1 MRPAAPSPLDE
12 FIPAF
17 DARERYAV
25 TVRAPAH
32 RVYEA
37 AKAFDMQSIFLVR
50 MIFTLRA
57 KVMRATPVVRK
68 ARGFM
73 EEMRSLGWG
82 CLAERPGE
90 LFVAGATCQPW
101 LADVTFTP
109 VAPERFSD
117 VRGAGAG
124 QDRVDHRVPPGRP
137 GADVARDRD
146 TGRRDGPGVAREVP
160 QVLAV
165 GQDGYHPNPLA
176 PAPRN
181 PQTRRSRRAET
192 PHMTRQ
198 AR

>member
-1 MRPAAPSPLDE
+1 MRPAAQSPLDE

-50 MIFTLRA
+50 MIFRLRA
-57 KVMRATPVVRK
+57 KVMRATPVPRK

-109 VAPERFSD
+109 VAPERF
-117 VRGAGAG
+117 RAFAEPG
-124 QDRVDHRVPPGRP
+124 QVKIAWTIECRPEGPERTLLVTETRV
-137 GADVARDRD
+137 VATDQASRDRFLRYWRWARM
-146 TGRRDGPGVAREVP
+146 GIIPIRWFLLPGI
-160 QVLAV
+160 
-165 GQDGYHPNPLA
+165 
-176 PAPRN
+176 RN
-181 PQTRRSRRAET
+181 RAEAE
-192 PHMTRQ
+192 
-198 AR
+198 ARSHRT

>member
-1 MRPAAPSPLDE
+1 MRPAAQSPLDE

-50 MIFTLRA
+50 MIFRLRA
-57 KVMRATPVVRK
+57 KVMRATPVPRK

-109 VAPERFSD
+109 EELKEI
-117 VRGAGAG
+117 
-124 QDRVDHRVPPGRP
+124 DRIIRP
-137 GADVARDRD
+137 GTNVSPYYEADW
-146 TGRRDGPGVAREVP
+146 GVSQYRW
-160 QVLAV
+160 
-165 GQDGYHPNPLA
+165 
-176 PAPRN
+176 
-181 PQTRRSRRAET
+181 
-192 PHMTRQ
+192 
-198 AR
+198 

>member
-1 MRPAAPSPLDE
+1 MRPAPPSPLDA

-25 TVRAPAH
+25 TVRAPAY

-57 KVMRATPVVRK
+57 KVMRATPVART

-109 VAPERFSD
+109 VAPGRFREFAEPGVVKIAWTIECRPDGPERTLLVTETRVAATDQASRERFL
-117 VRGAGAG
+117 RYWRWARMGIIPI
-124 QDRVDHRVPPGRP
+124 RWFLLPGIRK
-137 GADVARDRD
+137 
-146 TGRRDGPGVAREVP
+146 
-160 QVLAV
+160 
-165 GQDGYHPNPLA
+165 
-176 PAPRN
+176 
-181 PQTRRSRRAET
+181 RAEADQR
-192 PHMTRQ
+192 RQ
-198 AR
+198 HP